1 MNGQSQSKYLLLV
14 ILCFVSIGL
23 GSIFFTG
30 DPALKSLILLIVA
43 TAFAIIPIRHLR
55 SESRGMADSKL
66 EREQIEALEYLFDLE
81 TLTPV
86 VFLKLIEPMHEGI
99 IVVRGSADAGE
110 VFVANTAAAQMLDR
124 EQSQMSGSS
133 LIRASLDASLLEVA
147 RRADGIPEEVTLPGG
162 RILNVSCTALSHP
175 NFMTHKSDEVVEG
188 LILSLQ
194 DLTDQRIAERS
205 RSELIANVSHDLRT
219 PITAGRLL
227 AETIEAGVSDEKL
240 RKKFHRSL
248 LGELNRLSRMVER
261 LVKLS
266 RIESHEDEFTMLKF
280 PIEELV
286 VTVVDNMSTISSASE
301 ISLLQSED
309 TEMFL
314 SNDPEMAGDFDRLVE
329 VFANLIDNAISVS
342 PKNSTIVINV
352 FSVGEIDSQREV
364 VFEVIDQGPGV
375 PPADR
380 TRIFERFY
388 TGDASRNSQN
398 EGLGLGLS
406 IARHIVQRHGG
417 EISVRNGVSGGAIF
431 TFRLPQNASS
441 AKTV

>member
-1 MNGQSQSKYLLLV
+1 
-14 ILCFVSIGL
+14 
-23 GSIFFTG
+23 
-30 DPALKSLILLIVA
+30 
-43 TAFAIIPIRHLR
+43 
-55 SESRGMADSKL
+55 
-66 EREQIEALEYLFDLE
+66 
-81 TLTPV
+81 
-86 VFLKLIEPMHEGI
+86 
-99 IVVRGSADAGE
+99 
-110 VFVANTAAAQMLDR
+110 
-124 EQSQMSGSS
+124 
-133 LIRASLDASLLEVA
+133 
-147 RRADGIPEEVTLPGG
+147 
-162 RILNVSCTALSHP
+162 
-175 NFMTHKSDEVVEG
+175 MTHKSEEIVEG

-205 RSELIANVSHDLRT
+205 RSELIANLSHDLRT

-266 RIESHEDEFTMLKF
+266 RIESHEDEFTVLKF
-280 PIEELV
+280 PVEELV
-286 VTVVDNMSTISSASE
+286 VTVIDNMSTISSAAE
-301 ISLLQSED
+301 ISLLQSKD

-314 SNDPEMAGDFDRLVE
+314 ADDPEMAGDFDRLVE

-342 PKNSTIVINV
+342 PRNSTIVINV

-388 TGDASRNSQN
+388 TGEASRNSQN

-417 EISVRNGVSGGAIF
+417 EISVRNGLSGGAIF
-431 TFRLPQNASS
+431 TFRLPRGVSS
-441 AKTV
+441 AKMA